1 MSFLTLSKGNQDSS
15 MDLGSEASNESTEN
29 SLSGDT
35 KIKLQQ
41 QISRMNEV
49 KAFFERST
57 GAVQSGQRNKL
68 VPFVL
73 HTDYPLIN
81 SNDGIGDTILS
92 ALSLTELVN
101 IVEEVSRSSE
111 ELAIVV
117 ARISQSNVG
126 ALEDFRPGYRNIK
139 LTSMSFNPVGALR
152 DSTYTKMMCHWDLS
166 RQIGLLRPLTT
177 EKLHILQPMDLNGRL
192 TAGSSYCHKARRT
205 FNIRGRWYSIQA
217 YRAIMREY
225 LNGFKSGRFPEPAYD
240 PLPRNYDKWLV
251 EQKFLKAALGVNIA
265 KRISATG
272 WADRS
277 RNFGTMLMNE
287 YRKLCTS
294 HMEVNY
300 LIDLYNNAEHN
311 GDMNKALSVRALK
324 LLHEQHRIDLPVN
337 WQEIHT
343 SQDDSAGSTTSSIP
357 SPTSV
362 PRLQG
367 QLRPLKIL
375 ATENWRA

>member
-1 MSFLTLSKGNQDSS
+1 
-15 MDLGSEASNESTEN
+15 
-29 SLSGDT
+29 
-35 KIKLQQ
+35 
-41 QISRMNEV
+41 
-49 KAFFERST
+49 
-57 GAVQSGQRNKL
+57 
-68 VPFVL
+68 
-73 HTDYPLIN
+73 
-81 SNDGIGDTILS
+81 
-92 ALSLTELVN
+92 
-101 IVEEVSRSSE
+101 
-111 ELAIVV
+111 
-117 ARISQSNVG
+117 
-126 ALEDFRPGYRNIK
+126 
-139 LTSMSFNPVGALR
+139 
-152 DSTYTKMMCHWDLS
+152 
-166 RQIGLLRPLTT
+166 
-177 EKLHILQPMDLNGRL
+177 
-192 TAGSSYCHKARRT
+192 
-205 FNIRGRWYSIQA
+205 
-217 YRAIMREY
+217 MREY